1 MTLLIEKNE
10 KTHTQKGEINMKRII
25 IACGSG
31 VATFSNQKVLAQGG
45 GLGYSGN
52 YQFVQC
58 QVSELAEKGK
68 SADFAIATTVVG
80 ANMPCPVLPGL
91 PLLTGVGADKLFSDV
106 EEQMNKLDKLSE
118 KVR

>member
-1 MTLLIEKNE
+1 MWIRGSN
-10 KTHTQKGEINMKRII
+10 IN
-25 IACGSG
+25 SG
-31 VATFSNQKVLAQGG
+31 KSEGISILDEH
-45 GLGYSGN
+45 GYSGK
-52 YQFVQC
+52 YQIEQC

-106 EEQMNKLDKLSE
+106 EEQMNK
-118 KVR
+118 

>member
-1 MTLLIEKNE
+1 
-10 KTHTQKGEINMKRII
+10 MKRII

-31 VATFSNQKVLAQGG
+31 VATSTVANQKVSAYLDEH
-45 GLGYSGN
+45 GYSGK
-52 YQFVQC
+52 Y

-106 EEQMNKLDKLSE
+106 EEQMNK
-118 KVR
+118 

>member
-1 MTLLIEKNE
+1 
-10 KTHTQKGEINMKRII
+10 MKRII

-31 VATFSNQKVLAQGG
+31 VATSTVANQKVSAYLDEH
-45 GLGYSGN
+45 GYSGK
-52 YQFVQC
+52 YQIEQC

-91 PLLTGVGADKLFSDV
+91 PLLTGVGADKLFSDD
-106 EEQMNKLDKLSE
+106 NTSTNRKLSRCLN
-118 KVR
+118 KRCFFIASSNKFFSNCCFF

>member
-1 MTLLIEKNE
+1 
-10 KTHTQKGEINMKRII
+10 MKRII

-31 VATFSNQKVLAQGG
+31 VATSTVANQKVSAYLDEH
-45 GLGYSGN
+45 GYSGK
-52 YQFVQC
+52 YQ
-58 QVSELAEKGK
+58 KGK

-106 EEQMNKLDKLSE
+106 EEQMNK
-118 KVR
+118 

>member
-1 MTLLIEKNE
+1 
-10 KTHTQKGEINMKRII
+10 MKRII

-31 VATFSNQKVLAQGG
+31 VATSTVANQKVSAYLDEH
-45 GLGYSGN
+45 GYSGK
-52 YQFVQC
+52 YQIEQC

-106 EEQMNKLDKLSE
+106 EEQMNKYQKKRDKKGE
-118 KVR
+118 KSCRQLLIFSVILTA

>member
-1 MTLLIEKNE
+1 
-10 KTHTQKGEINMKRII
+10 MKRII

-31 VATFSNQKVLAQGG
+31 VATSTVANQKVSAYLDEH
-45 GLGYSGN
+45 GYSGK
-52 YQFVQC
+52 YQIEQC

-80 ANMPCPVLPGL
+80 ANMPCPVVPGL

-106 EEQMNKLDKLSE
+106 EEQMNK
-118 KVR
+118 

>member
-1 MTLLIEKNE
+1 MKELLLRVDSGQQHQQWQIRRYQHIWMNMDIQENNQIE
-10 KTHTQKGEINMKRII
+10 
-25 IACGSG
+25 
-31 VATFSNQKVLAQGG
+31 
-45 GLGYSGN
+45 
-52 YQFVQC
+52 QC

-106 EEQMNKLDKLSE
+106 EEQMNK
-118 KVR
+118 